1 MPLHVESID
10 NLEKQIDKLAD
21 LAVKLKEENKQ
32 LLLKNKELS
41 NQIKSING
49 KSTENGSRNQE
60 STANAKAI
68 AGISKANNEDV
79 RRRIQSALVK
89 LNHLRKAVMEAN

>member
-1 MPLHVESID
+1 MPLHVDSID

-68 AGISKANNEDV
+68 SGISSANNEDV
-79 RRRIQSALVK
+79 RRRIQSALMK
-89 LNHLRKAVMEAN
+89 LNHLRKAVMEAD

>member
-1 MPLHVESID
+1 MPLHVDSID

-32 LLLKNKELS
+32 LLLKNEELS

-68 AGISKANNEDV
+68 SDISKANNEDV
-79 RRRIQSALVK
+79 RRRIQSALVS
-89 LNHLRKAVMEAN
+89 LNHLRKAVTEAT

>member
-1 MPLHVESID
+1 MPLHVDSID

-32 LLLKNKELS
+32 LLLKNEELS
-41 NQIKSING
+41 NQLKPING

-68 AGISKANNEDV
+68 SDISKANNEDV

-89 LNHLRKAVMEAN
+89 LNHLRKAVMEAD